1 MPRICLLAFCLQ
13 RVLRGSRAA
22 VSETWS
28 ISWGSVYVFFSFV
41 YVSYEY
47 LYHVYRHHRAT
58 RRNLITRHTLA
69 VAMPPSLC
77 VFPILIDWVATG
89 APPLRSSWLLRLF
102 EQIQCFGIEQ
112 CFARSIG

>member
-28 ISWGSVYVFFSFV
+28 ISRGFGVFFSFV

-58 RRNLITRHTLA
+58 RRNLTSRRTLA
-69 VAMPPSLC
+69 AAMPPSLC
-77 VFPILIDWVATG
+77 VFPVPIDWVATG

-102 EQIQCFGIEQ
+102 ERIQCFGTEQ
-112 CFARSIG
+112 CFARSID